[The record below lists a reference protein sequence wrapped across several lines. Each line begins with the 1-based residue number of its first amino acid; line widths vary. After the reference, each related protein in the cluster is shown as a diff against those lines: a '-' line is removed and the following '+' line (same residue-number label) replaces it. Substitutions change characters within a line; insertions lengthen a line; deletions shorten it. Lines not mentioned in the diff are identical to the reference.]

1 MNSSIRTA
9 LKERKRLNKYY
20 SKNGFL
26 PKAEECAELI
36 LAAKNEQI
44 IRISNKLNYHK
55 TVAKINQTVLN
66 KFLYNKEIPVIPRIL
81 VGNTIV

>member
-36 LAAKNEQI
+36 LAAKNE
-44 IRISNKLNYHK
+44 
-55 TVAKINQTVLN
+55 
-66 KFLYNKEIPVIPRIL
+66 
-81 VGNTIV
+81 